1 VKGSRQILQE
11 SSSKASSTPAP
22 REEEEEDD
30 DAAAAAAETIGVSE
44 NGEVREVKFA
54 ISEIDTVLV
63 EWRR

>member
-30 DAAAAAAETIGVSE
+30 DAAAAAETIGVSE

>member
-30 DAAAAAAETIGVSE
+30 DATAAETIGVSE

>member
-1 VKGSRQILQE
+1 MKGSRQILQE

-30 DAAAAAAETIGVSE
+30 DAAAAAETIGVSE
-44 NGEVREVKFA
+44 NEDVREEKFA
-54 ISEIDTVLV
+54 ISETDTVLV

>member
-1 VKGSRQILQE
+1 MKGSRQILQE

-30 DAAAAAAETIGVSE
+30 DAAAAAETIGVSE

-54 ISEIDTVLV
+54 ISEIYTVLV

>member
-1 VKGSRQILQE
+1 MKGSRQILQE

-30 DAAAAAAETIGVSE
+30 DAAAAAETIGVSE

>member
-1 VKGSRQILQE
+1 MKGSRQILQE

-30 DAAAAAAETIGVSE
+30 DAAAAETIGESE
-44 NGEVREVKFA
+44 NEEVREVKFA